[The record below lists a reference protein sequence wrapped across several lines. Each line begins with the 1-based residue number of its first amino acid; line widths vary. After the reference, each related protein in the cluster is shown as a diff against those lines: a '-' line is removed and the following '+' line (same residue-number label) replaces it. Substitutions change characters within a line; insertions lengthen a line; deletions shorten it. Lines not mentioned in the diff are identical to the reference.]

1 MSLKTK
7 LYWIRYI
14 PFLLIPLLV
23 VTLAV
28 QKYQTTNNLPVNHLQ
43 IKTNPSHVG
52 QKVLPEQ
59 RRFFVLNFKKSLKTG
74 FQNAIFT
81 TTGDFH
87 TTFSIEADFINRKIV
102 DTMIANILPF
112 TDLKEIGFKHLTISN
127 GKEVW
132 DIDLEN

>member
-14 PFLLIPLLV
+14 PFLIIPLLATILTV
-23 VTLAV
+23 H
-28 QKYQTTNNLPVNHLQ
+28 KYQTTNNLPVNHLQ
-43 IKTNPSHVG
+43 IPTSPSHLG

-102 DTMIANILPF
+102 DTMITSVIPF
-112 TDLKEIGFKHLTISN
+112 SDLQELGFKHLALSN

-132 DIDLEN
+132 DIELVN